1 MSAGESNPRTP
12 PSRDLL
18 GPQFV
23 RRLVFFVLAGAA
35 LYLGAALWSGR
46 AEILQALG
54 LLGVPAMLAAAGVA
68 SISFFMRFARWHAA
82 LSWMGSRVPVAAN
95 LTIYLSGLALTA
107 SPGKVGETI
116 RSVLLAPRGVPV
128 SRSLAAFLADRL
140 SDVLGVCLLGA
151 FAGWLGHSR
160 FNYAGWALVVLL
172 VACFL
177 IRCLALHPPVLE
189 RCATLIGLI
198 GRRPGRLLSEAILQ
212 WARLWSFR
220 NAALFAFLAACAYG
234 VQALVFAWICDGVG
248 IALPL
253 SRAVE
258 IYVNATLLGAA
269 SMVPGGLGAMEASL
283 VIQLV
288 DHGTSHST
296 AVAAAIAVRLVT
308 LWFAILMGLGCLAR
322 VTSEMMLTGKD

>member
-1 MSAGESNPRTP
+1 MSAGETNPRTP
-12 PSRDLL
+12 PLHDLL
-18 GPQFV
+18 GPQFM
-23 RRLVFFVLAGAA
+23 RFLAFFVLAGAA

-46 AEILQALG
+46 AEILQAFA
-54 LLGVPAMLAAAGVA
+54 LLGIPAMLLAAAVA
-68 SISFFMRFARWHAA
+68 SISYLVRFARWHVA

-116 RSVLLAPRGVPV
+116 RSVLLVPKGVPV
-128 SRSLAAFLADRL
+128 SRSLGAFLADRL

-151 FAGWLGHSR
+151 LSGWLGNSR
-160 FNYAGWALVVLL
+160 INYAGWALAVIL
-172 VACFL
+172 VASFL
-177 IRCLALHPPVLE
+177 FRYAALHPPVLE
-189 RCATLIGLI
+189 RCATLIGRI
-198 GRRPGRLLSEAILQ
+198 GRRPGGVLFEAILH

-234 VQALVFAWICDGVG
+234 IQALIFAWICDGVG

-288 DHGTSHST
+288 DHGASHST

-308 LWFAILMGLGCLAR
+308 LWVAILIGLGCLAR
-322 VTSEMMLTGKD
+322 VASKMMAGGKS